1 MSTKETYHGV
11 APVAAATVPART
23 GPVLPQPRLGPLD
36 LPCSDGLPMADSDEQ
51 AATMTYSSYALGL
64 HFRNRKDVYIAIDT
78 FLYFWDRDL
87 GKVINVAPDLMVV
100 IGVDGH
106 MRQSYSVWDEGDRVP
121 DFVMEIVSPNVTRKE
136 LDDKQSIYERMG
148 VTEYF
153 VFDPWGVTAATV
165 AGRRLHGR
173 ALRKG
178 RYVPMEHG
186 ADGRVFSAAL
196 GLDLRVRRGG
206 TGCAY
211 RALRFSDPRTGQD
224 LETHVKTHEK
234 LLEAERRVAEL
245 EALLARGGKAGEVPS
260 DAEDR

>member
-1 MSTKETYHGV
+1 MSTKKALQGLP
-11 APVAAATVPART
+11 AVAAATVPARS
-23 GPVLPQPRLGPLD
+23 GPVLPQPRLGHLD

-51 AATMTYSSYALGL
+51 AATMTYSSDALEV
-64 HFRNRKDVYIAIDT
+64 HFRNRNDVYIAIDT

-106 MRQSYSVWDEGDRVP
+106 MRQSYSVWEEGDRVP
-121 DFVMEIVSPNVTRKE
+121 DFVMEIVSPSVTRKE
-136 LDDKQSIYERMG
+136 LDDKQAIYERIG

-153 VFDPWGVTAATV
+153 VFDPWGVTPATV

-173 ALRKG
+173 ALRRG
-178 RYVPMEHG
+178 RYVPMEHS
-186 ADGRVFSAAL
+186 ADGSVFSAAL
-196 GLDLRVRRGG
+196 GLDLRVRRGE
-206 TGCAY
+206 TGRAY
-211 RALRFSDPRTGQD
+211 RALRFSDPRTGED

-245 EALLARGGKAGEVPS
+245 EALLAQGGKAAEVPS
-260 DAEDR
+260 DGEDR